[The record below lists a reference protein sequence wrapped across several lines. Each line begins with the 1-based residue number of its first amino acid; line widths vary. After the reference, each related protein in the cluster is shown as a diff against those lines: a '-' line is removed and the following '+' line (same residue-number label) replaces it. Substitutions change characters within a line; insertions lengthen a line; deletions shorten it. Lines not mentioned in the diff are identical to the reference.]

1 MIIGIDIADRGYD
14 VIIERGCLNKA
25 AELLNLD
32 RKCLVVTDDGVPT
45 EYAASVANQCRKAPV
60 ITLPQGEHSK
70 NMANLEMLL
79 RAMLDLGFT
88 RGDCVVA
95 VGGGMVGD
103 LGGFAAATYMRGID
117 FYNIP
122 TTLLSQA
129 DSSIGGK
136 TAVNLEAA
144 KNIVGAF
151 WQPKAV
157 LIDTASLDTLP
168 EDQIASG
175 MAEIIKA
182 GMIAD
187 RELFEM
193 IENDADVTYEDML
206 IRALKVKKDVVEAD
220 EREGNLR
227 RILNFG
233 HTIGHGIESVT
244 GMLHGHCVALGMI
257 PMCSDDARKRLV
269 PVLESAGLP
278 TGISCDKDAVF
289 EAVLSDKKMKD
300 GKIGAVWVDEIGSC
314 EIVETDPADIRKRI
328 EEL

>member
-1 MIIGIDIADRGYD
+1 MIISIDIADRAYD
-14 VIIERGCLNKA
+14 VVIEKGCLSRA
-25 AELLNLD
+25 AGLLNLD
-32 RKCLVVTDDGVPT
+32 RKCLIVTDDGVPS
-45 EYAASVANQCRKAPV
+45 EYAESIASQCRESFV
-60 ITLPQGEHSK
+60 ITLPQGESSK
-70 NMANLEMLL
+70 NMANLEHLL
-79 RAMLDLGFT
+79 KAMLDLGFT

-136 TAVNLEAA
+136 TAVNLETA

-157 LIDTASLDTLP
+157 LLDTNTLDTLP
-168 EDQIASG
+168 ENQIASG

-193 IENDADVTYEDML
+193 IERVAPSYEDML
-206 IRALKVKKDVVEAD
+206 IRSLEVKKKVVEAD

-257 PMCSDDARKRLV
+257 PMCSEDARKRLV
-269 PVLESAGLP
+269 PVLEKSGLP
-278 TGISCDKDAVF
+278 TSVSCDKDAVYD
-289 EAVLSDKKMKD
+289 AVLSDKKMKG

-314 EIVETDPADIRKRI
+314 RIIETEPSEIRKRI

>member
-1 MIIGIDIADRGYD
+1 MIIKIDIADRTYD
-14 VIIERGCLNKA
+14 VIIEKGCLNRA

-32 RKCLVVTDDGVPT
+32 RKCLVVTDEGVPF
-45 EYAASVANQCRKAPV
+45 EYAESVAAQCREAFV
-60 ITLPQGEHSK
+60 ITLPQGESSK
-70 NMANLEMLL
+70 SMANLEQLL
-79 RAMLDLGFT
+79 KAMLDIGFT

-95 VGGGMVGD
+95 VGGGMIGD
-103 LGGFAAATYMRGID
+103 LGGFVAATYMRGID

-136 TAVNLEAA
+136 TAVNLETA

-157 LIDTASLDTLP
+157 LIDTTTLDTLP
-168 EDQIASG
+168 ENQIASG

-187 RELFEM
+187 SGLFEM
-193 IENDADVTYEDML
+193 IERDASVSYEDML
-206 IRALKVKKDVVEAD
+206 LKSLEVKKKVVEAD
-220 EREGNLR
+220 ERESNLR
-227 RILNFG
+227 RILNYG

-257 PMCSDDARKRLV
+257 PMCSDDVRKRLI
-269 PVLESAGLP
+269 PVLESVGLP
-278 TGISCDKDAVF
+278 TSVSCDKDAVYD
-289 EAVLSDKKMKD
+289 AVLSDKKMKD
-300 GKIGAVWVDEIGSC
+300 GKICAVWVDEIGSC
-314 EIVETDPADIRKRI
+314 KIIGTEPSEIRKRI

>member
-1 MIIGIDIADRGYD
+1 MIISIDIAGRDYD
-14 VIIERGCLNKA
+14 VLVERGCIRKA
-25 AELLNLD
+25 AELLNLN
-32 RKCLVVTDDGVPT
+32 RKCLLVTDEGVPS
-45 EYAASVANQCRKAPV
+45 EYVSSVAGQCREAHV
-60 ITLPQGEHSK
+60 ITLPQGESSK
-70 NMANLEMLL
+70 SMANLERLL
-79 RAMLDLGFT
+79 KSMLDNGFT
-88 RGDCVVA
+88 RGDCVVS
-95 VGGGMVGD
+95 VGGGMIGD

-117 FYNIP
+117 FYNVP

-136 TAVNLEAA
+136 TAVNLDAA

-157 LIDTASLDTLP
+157 LIDTSTLDTLP
-168 EDQIASG
+168 KDQTASG

-187 RELFEM
+187 ADLFDM
-193 IENDADVTYEDML
+193 IENNPDSSYEEML
-206 IRALKVKKDVVEAD
+206 IRSLIVKKNVVEAD
-220 EREGNLR
+220 EREGDLR

-257 PMCSDDARKRLV
+257 PMCSEDVRKRLI
-269 PVLESAGLP
+269 PVLEASGLP
-278 TGISCDKDAVF
+278 TSVSCDRDAVY

-314 EIVETDPADIRKRI
+314 RIIETEPDEIRKRI